1 MVLWALCCLRLR
13 GERPSDSS
21 SGARCRGRVGL
32 PAPHRQTHIYTL
44 VQTQLHTDTHI
55 YTLVQTQLHTSHTH
69 IRIYMHTYTQRHTH
83 LYTLIQ
89 TCIYIYHTHIPRD
102 TRTYTHIYTH
112 RNMYLN
118 THIYT
123 LIYPHRDALTQIHMH
138 TYTRTHTHR
147 QAYTHIRIDTGRCA
161 LPVAPPSHR
170 ASSAAGPSVGCL
182 LWVVFRVG
190 LVFLQIV
197 QNPLWKWLS
206 ALQRA
211 ALWSRCVS

>member
-1 MVLWALCCLRLR
+1 MWVCLPHTDRHTYTHLYRHSYTQTHTYTHLCRH
-13 GERPSDSS
+13 SYT
-21 SGARCRGRVGL
+21 
-32 PAPHRQTHIYTL
+32 HHTHIYA
-44 VQTQLHTDTHI
+44 
-55 YTLVQTQLHTSHTH
+55 YTC
-69 IRIYMHTYTQRHTH
+69 
-83 LYTLIQ
+83 TLI
-89 TCIYIYHTHIPRD
+89 HRD
-102 TRTYTHIYTH
+102 TNTYTHLFRH
-112 RNMYLN
+112 RNMYLH

-123 LIYPHRDALTQIHMH
+123 LIYPHRDALTQTHMH